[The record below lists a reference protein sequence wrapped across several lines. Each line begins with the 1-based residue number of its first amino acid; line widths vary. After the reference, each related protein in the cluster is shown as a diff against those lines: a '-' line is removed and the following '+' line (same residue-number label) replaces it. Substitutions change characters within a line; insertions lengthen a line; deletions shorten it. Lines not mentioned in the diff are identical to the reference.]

1 MLDARSHIN
10 PRQRKLVTAT
20 RVLVCIALGVCAWI
34 ATTYFRGLLR
44 LGYLDSGIGSVRR
57 LVTAETKYAESHP
70 NVGYSCEF
78 SELGQDQMIT
88 ALAKTRTWNE
98 YEFELSGCSGSNG
111 VGPNR
116 SYRITA
122 RPLIAG
128 LPALCS
134 DQSGVLKTDYSAS
147 IPRCIASGTPL

>member
-1 MLDARSHIN
+1 MFDDRSHTN
-10 PRQRKLVTAT
+10 LRERKLVTST
-20 RVLVCIALGVCAWI
+20 RVLGCIALAVCAWI

-57 LVTAETKYAESHP
+57 LVAAETKFAESHP
-70 NVGYSCEF
+70 DVGYSCEF
-78 SELGQDQMIT
+78 SKLDEDQLIA
-88 ALAKTRTWNE
+88 ALAKTKTWNE
-98 YEFELSGCSGSNG
+98 YEFELSGCNGPNG

-122 RPLIAG
+122 RPLTSG

-134 DQSGVLKTDYSAS
+134 DQSGILKIDYSAS
-147 IPRCIASGTPL
+147 VQRCIAGGTPE